1 VARAAA
7 LALLA
12 AVLALGAAA
21 PAHAGWAS
29 PSRIAGPYSFDVLAP
44 QLAFS
49 SSGET
54 AVGYGVQNEDHAIT
68 SQGFAAVSGKNGK
81 FGGAL
86 RVPDSQEVLA
96 VAFDGTDPVLLIGA
110 SQGPRPCCSFA
121 RLVRISGGK
130 LQGAR
135 TVIRGLSGA
144 TDGQLVALGGGRMLS
159 VAATAE
165 AVWEQQGKDSTPPT
179 PAVGAAR
186 RLTPK
191 GAGPQTLS
199 AVILRGG
206 RTVVAW
212 TAAALT
218 PAPTVAPATI
228 MSADGTA
235 NRAPRRP
242 HIAVRVATGHQIDE
256 LALGRSGGSATAG
269 WIESF
274 TDTAGKPHSLAAVA
288 DLGRNVHR
296 RSFEVPGMLASGL
309 SLATSPSG
317 AQVLSWKL
325 CELVGSCRVEAVV
338 KDGGGTFGSP
348 MTLGR
353 IDASQAPAAAIS
365 NSGTALVGWID
376 GGRVFAAARARRA
389 RRFVPPHLV
398 SGTDSAMDLT
408 LGFGPGKTAMA
419 AWSQGTFTETLMG
432 AVFDGP

>member
-1 VARAAA
+1 VARTAA

-12 AVLALGAAA
+12 AVFALGAAA
-21 PAHAGWAS
+21 PARAGWAS
-29 PSRIAGPYSFDVLAP
+29 PVRIAGPYSLDVLAP

-49 SSGET
+49 SGGET
-54 AVGYGVQNEDHAIT
+54 AVGYGVQNEDHAIG

-81 FGGAL
+81 LSAAL
-86 RVPDSQEVLA
+86 RVPDAQEVLA

-110 SQGPRPCCSFA
+110 SQGTRPCCSFA

-130 LQGAR
+130 LQRPR
-135 TVIRGLSGA
+135 TVIRRLSGA

-165 AVWEQQGKDSTPPT
+165 AVWAQQGKDTDRPP
-179 PAVGAAR
+179 AAR

-199 AVILRGG
+199 AVMLRGG
-206 RTVVAW
+206 HTVVAW
-212 TAAALT
+212 TAAPLT
-218 PAPTVAPATI
+218 PAPTVAPAMI

-235 NRAPRRP
+235 NRTPRRP

-256 LALGRSGGSATAG
+256 LALGRSGGSATAA

-274 TDTAGKPHSLAAVA
+274 TDTAGKPHSEAAVA
-288 DLGRNVHR
+288 DLGRNIHR

-309 SLATSPSG
+309 SLAADPSG
-317 AQVLSWKL
+317 AQVLAWKVCTL
-325 CELVGSCRVEAVV
+325 LGSCHVEAVV
-338 KDGGGTFGSP
+338 KDGGRTFGSP

-419 AWSQGTFTETLMG
+419 AWSEGTFTETLMG
-432 AVFDGP
+432 AVFKGP